1 MCLLIANFEMF
12 PLRLSMLQPSL
23 TTAFDRYQG
32 CKVKVDTFD
41 SFNECLAALIKLF

>member
-1 MCLLIANFEMF
+1 MNYLVANFEMF
-12 PLRLSMLQPSL
+12 PLCLSMLQPSL
-23 TTAFDRYQG
+23 TAAFDRYQG